1 MLDGD
6 NFLLPTRSIALMIL
20 YEQTIY
26 LAESVILTG
35 SVIVQI
41 KIAKFNVSLFVIVY
55 LLHVQLSIEH
65 LKDTM
70 LEFILNS

>member
-6 NFLLPTRSIALMIL
+6 NFLLPTRSIALTIL

-26 LAESVILTG
+26 HAESVILTG

-41 KIAKFNVSLFVIVY
+41 KIAKFNVSLFVLVY
-55 LLHVQLSIEH
+55 L
-65 LKDTM
+65 
-70 LEFILNS
+70 